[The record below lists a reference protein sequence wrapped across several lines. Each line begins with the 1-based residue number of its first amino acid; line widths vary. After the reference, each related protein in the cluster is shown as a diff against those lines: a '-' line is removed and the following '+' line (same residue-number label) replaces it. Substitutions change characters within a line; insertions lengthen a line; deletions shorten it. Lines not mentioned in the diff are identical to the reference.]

1 MRKQVDTNKQI
12 IKSLRLSQKQWQT
25 IQTQM
30 QEKNLNFSQLV
41 LNSLLHQNSQ
51 TPTKSKKQK
60 AIANKELVIGLAK
73 WGNNLNQIAKC
84 LNTNKYQV
92 PTITIFLGSHLVF
105 EKQKKEKIH
114 EYFLE
119 SIKKPIDTKA
129 LSDEIL
135 QTLNLKESVTEIIL

>member
-1 MRKQVDTNKQI
+1 MKKQVDTNKQI

-41 LNSLLHQNSQ
+41 LNSLLIQNSQ

-60 AIANKELVIGLAK
+60 SIANKELVIELAK

-84 LNTNKYQV
+84 LNTNQ
-92 PTITIFLGSHLVF
+92 G
-105 EKQKKEKIH
+105 
-114 EYFLE
+114 
-119 SIKKPIDTKA
+119 A
-129 LSDEIL
+129 L
-135 QTLNLKESVTEIIL
+135 